1 MINAIPNISLYTIM
15 NDNVQS
21 WDFVKKTKD
30 IF

>member
-15 NDNVQS
+15 NDSVQS